1 MDYSSFL
8 EMKAEL
14 SLVAVMVILLI
25 YDLFAGEKGMRWFQ
39 PLACI
44 LVAAQILYNIVPTGN
59 VEILGGMYQSTPMAS
74 VLKTILTIGTLIV
87 FLQARNWLERDAIIR
102 RGEFSFPDALY
113 AVGYVFHD
121 FGGQFHAFLFRA
133 GNRVDPDGYARG
145 FR

>member
-44 LVAAQILYNIVPTGN
+44 LVG
-59 VEILGGMYQSTPMAS
+59 
-74 VLKTILTIGTLIV
+74 
-87 FLQARNWLERDAIIR
+87 R
-102 RGEFSFPDALY
+102 PDPL
-113 AVGYVFHD
+113 
-121 FGGQFHAFLFRA
+121 
-133 GNRVDPDGYARG
+133 
-145 FR
+145 

>member
-44 LVAAQILYNIVPTGN
+44 LVAAQILYNIVPTAMSRFSAGCT
-59 VEILGGMYQSTPMAS
+59 SPPRWRAFSKPSSRS
-74 VLKTILTIGTLIV
+74 V
-87 FLQARNWLERDAIIR
+87 R
-102 RGEFSFPDALY
+102 
-113 AVGYVFHD
+113 
-121 FGGQFHAFLFRA
+121 
-133 GNRVDPDGYARG
+133 
-145 FR
+145 

>member
-59 VEILGGMYQSTPMAS
+59 VEILGGMYQS
-74 VLKTILTIGTLIV
+74 
-87 FLQARNWLERDAIIR
+87 
-102 RGEFSFPDALY
+102 
-113 AVGYVFHD
+113 
-121 FGGQFHAFLFRA
+121 
-133 GNRVDPDGYARG
+133 PDGERSQNHPHDRYVDRLPAG
-145 FR
+145 P